1 MSSYKYVIDGIGGE
15 RVREGSENL
24 TKLTNIMTF
33 GHFSFIFIPP
43 KLDMNKLAESI
54 SLWRLLVH
62 SELLHVLLWCYRGP

>member
-1 MSSYKYVIDGIGGE
+1 MYLFGIIGGR
-15 RVREGSENL
+15 RVRLGSENWS
-24 TKLTNIMTF
+24 KLTNIMTF